1 MKKRI
6 VIVDDHPIVRQGFVQ
21 LINQQPDL
29 TVIGE
34 AEDAPEALGLILETT
49 PDISLVD
56 LSLKNSSGLELIKD
70 LCRRIPDMP
79 ILVVSLHDEDVYA
92 ERVLRAG
99 AKGFIMKAE
108 ATENV
113 MTAIRQVLGGGIY
126 LSQRMRTKLLEKLT
140 TGVSYQDSGTPV
152 EQLSDREFEVF
163 QLIGKGM
170 KTSAIADTLN
180 LSIKTIETY
189 RSHLKI
195 KLNLKDSTALMQ
207 TAVEW
212 TLKNKC

>member
-1 MKKRI
+1 MKKRL

-29 TVIGE
+29 EVIGE
-34 AEDAPEALGLILETT
+34 AEDAPEALDLILTEK

-56 LSLKNSSGLELIKD
+56 LSLKNSNGLELIKD
-70 LCRRIPDMP
+70 LCRQIPDMP
-79 ILVVSLHDEDVYA
+79 ILVVSLHDEEVYA

-108 ATENV
+108 ATESV
-113 MTAIRQVLGGGIY
+113 MTAIRQVLDGGIY
-126 LSQRMRTKLLEKLT
+126 LSQKMRTKLLEKLT
-140 TGVSYQDSGTPV
+140 TGASYQDAGTPV
-152 EQLSDREFEVF
+152 ELLSDREFEVF

-170 KTSAIADTLN
+170 KTSAIADALN

-189 RSHLKI
+189 RSHLKT

-212 TLKNKC
+212 ALKNRC

>member
-1 MKKRI
+1 VKKRI